1 MPNPNRFMEKEEM
14 NRENNNIGVA
24 EVKLTIDGYEDIF
37 SEFDPRP
44 LSERGL
50 SGDFLFE
57 SDRAIMA
64 KSVEKIDFL
73 MLMPEKNRDLRKE
86 KTIKDRLTKYF
97 RKHHELIDRE
107 KKKIVK
113 KGAIFTISGI
123 ILMLVATILFFKFRQ
138 EDFLTS
144 FFTILLEPG
153 GWFLFWEGLD
163 LIIFESKEKV
173 PNLKFYK
180 RMANANIKF
189 ASV

>member
-1 MPNPNRFMEKEEM
+1 MEKEEIS
-14 NRENNNIGVA
+14 RRTALEVA

-44 LSERGL
+44 LSERGMA
-50 SGDFLFE
+50 GDFLFE
-57 SDRAIMA
+57 AERAIMS

-73 MLMPEKNRDLRKE
+73 MLLPEKKRDLRKE
-86 KTIKDRLTKYF
+86 KTIRDRLNEYF
-97 RKHHELIDRE
+97 KKHYEIMNKE

-123 ILMLVATILFFKFRQ
+123 ILMLAATILLFKFKQ
-138 EDFLTS
+138 EDFMTS
-144 FFTILLEPG
+144 FFIILLEPG

-173 PNLKFYK
+173 SNLKFYK
-180 RMANANIKF
+180 RMSKANIKF
-189 ASV
+189 GSD